1 MAPTLHTA
9 RLVMTPVGDHD
20 LAPLNAHWND
30 PQVARWLWD
39 ATPVPLQTV
48 THLVARSTHT
58 FQHAGWGLWALRPA
72 TEAPLI
78 GTCGLSPLDPAP
90 GIELLYSLTPT
101 HWSKGLA
108 TEAASAVLVYAF
120 TTLGLPEVMATT
132 NDANHPSLHVLTRL
146 GAVPTTRVQVGP
158 HTYPCFTIHPLRTRV
173 CSLEA
178 PVAQWIEQ
186 RTSNP

>member
-20 LAPLNAHWND
+20 LAPLHAHWND

-72 TEAPLI
+72 TEAPQI
-78 GTCGLSPLDPAP
+78 GACGLGPSSPPPESSSSTASPASAPPPCP
-90 GIELLYSLTPT
+90 GSRSAPTPT
-101 HWSKGLA
+101 P
-108 TEAASAVLVYAF
+108 ASASA
-120 TTLGLPEVMATT
+120 
-132 NDANHPSLHVLTRL
+132 
-146 GAVPTTRVQVGP
+146 P
-158 HTYPCFTIHPLRTRV
+158 HTDPGMLLQGPCSSMDRATDF
-173 CSLEA
+173 
-178 PVAQWIEQ
+178 
-186 RTSNP
+186 